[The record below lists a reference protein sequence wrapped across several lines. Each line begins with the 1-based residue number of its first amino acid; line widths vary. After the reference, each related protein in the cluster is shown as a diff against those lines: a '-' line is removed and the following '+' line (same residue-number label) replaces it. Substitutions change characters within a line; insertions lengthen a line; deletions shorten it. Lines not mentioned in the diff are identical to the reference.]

1 MHRPFGTSAPH
12 RATQYFQASAMQSQR
27 HPASNQL
34 SLLGVSHP
42 MFIAPELIE
51 GMKRGV
57 LVASLG
63 LALGLPALYLYRT
76 SALSLPDGASVD
88 AAEASTGPG
97 HVIGTGP
104 GSMGGGAGTSG
115 MAAGAGAGSVV
126 ADRAITPTQRRY
138 ADFAAEAASSD
149 AKLVADWI
157 TDSGDNHNLSF
168 VIIDKKNAKVF
179 VFSPAGKLVGAT
191 PVLLGAARG
200 DDSVP
205 GIGQRPIAQV
215 RPQERTTPAGRFV
228 AEPGVNMSG
237 EDVVWVDYDAAVSMH
252 RVRVVD
258 PKERRLQRL
267 ASPTAADNR
276 ISYGCVNVPVAF
288 FENVLSPEFRSRN
301 GVVYVLPEVKP
312 IRQVFAAAYAAS
324 AKYAVSRTARRNDT
338 SIRTQL

>member
-12 RATQYFQASAMQSQR
+12 QAIQYFQAPAMQSQR
-27 HPASNQL
+27 HPAHNQL
-34 SLLGVSHP
+34 PLVGVSHP
-42 MFIAPELIE
+42 VFIAPELIE

-63 LALGLPALYLYRT
+63 LALGLPALYWYRT
-76 SALSLPDGASVD
+76 SASSLPHGASVD
-88 AAEASTGPG
+88 AAAGNTGPG
-97 HVIGTGP
+97 NGSGTGP
-104 GSMGGGAGTSG
+104 GSMGGAVTSG
-115 MAAGAGAGSVV
+115 MAAGAGEGRVG
-126 ADRAITPTQRRY
+126 ADRAITPTPRRY
-138 ADFAAEAASSD
+138 ADFAAEAASGD

-258 PKERRLQRL
+258 PKQRRLQRL

-312 IRQVFAAAYAAS
+312 MRQVFAAAYAAS
-324 AKYAVSRTARRNDT
+324 AKYAISRTARRNDT
-338 SIRTQL
+338 SPRTQL